1 MNELF
6 IEENIKTINKDN
18 TNLLWND
25 YNSDQKKN
33 IYSINEI
40 LEKDKI
46 FYKKKIFNLGNIFLK
61 KIWRKSKLNYVLDKN
76 LEYFFLSSIFHQPA
90 FYKNSL
96 HLLTVKF
103 LVIKEFIKK
112 KKFSKVNINITDK
125 NFSNLIKQ
133 YCVSKNI
140 EVEVIYYK
148 KNRYKNF
155 FTKLNKSKD
164 YLKKTILLISRINLR
179 EKEFIFDKND
189 ILFFDIF
196 THFNIDSLK
205 KGKYESFYWNS
216 LVEII
221 KKNNLKVKWI
231 HLFYSTKVTRF
242 LSDANKITKIL
253 NEKEKYKNHLILQNL
268 FSLKSFFKALITY
281 LKITTKFLIFEK
293 SLKIKKSSSL
303 SGFNKIL
310 NPYLRDTFVGYTC
323 LRNIFFYESFINLIN
338 KIEEPKLGIYI
349 MENQD
354 FEFILNHL
362 WKKKFNCE
370 LVGFPHS
377 NVRYWD
383 LRYYFLKPNKFKNI
397 YPNKV
402 LIHSKDT
409 LNWAKNIKINNTSA
423 LTVESLRYENLVM
436 KKRSAKI
443 NNFKNF
449 LVFLDMDEGE
459 AKLLLKIFENN
470 PNKNFYI
477 KNHPASSIK
486 KKK

>member
-1 MNELF
+1 M
-6 IEENIKTINKDN
+6 
-18 TNLLWND
+18 
-25 YNSDQKKN
+25 
-33 IYSINEI
+33 
-40 LEKDKI
+40 
-46 FYKKKIFNLGNIFLK
+46 
-61 KIWRKSKLNYVLDKN
+61 
-76 LEYFFLSSIFHQPA
+76 
-90 FYKNSL
+90 
-96 HLLTVKF
+96 
-103 LVIKEFIKK
+103 
-112 KKFSKVNINITDK
+112 
-125 NFSNLIKQ
+125 
-133 YCVSKNI
+133 
-140 EVEVIYYK
+140 
-148 KNRYKNF
+148 
-155 FTKLNKSKD
+155 
-164 YLKKTILLISRINLR
+164 
-179 EKEFIFDKND
+179 
-189 ILFFDIF
+189 
-196 THFNIDSLK
+196 
-205 KGKYESFYWNS
+205 
-216 LVEII
+216 
-221 KKNNLKVKWI
+221 
-231 HLFYSTKVTRF
+231 
-242 LSDANKITKIL
+242 
-253 NEKEKYKNHLILQNL
+253 
-268 FSLKSFFKALITY
+268 
-281 LKITTKFLIFEK
+281 IFEK

-477 KNHPASSIK
+477 KNHPAS
-486 KKK
+486 